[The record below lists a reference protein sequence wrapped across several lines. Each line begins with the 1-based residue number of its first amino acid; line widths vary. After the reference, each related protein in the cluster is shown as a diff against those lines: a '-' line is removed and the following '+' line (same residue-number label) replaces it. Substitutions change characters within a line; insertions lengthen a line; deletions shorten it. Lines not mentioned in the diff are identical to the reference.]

1 MKYHAVL
8 LLFLFDAAGS
18 FAHEHEADAAKSLD
32 AWASVP
38 VITHWGNAA
47 VYVHAFFMSLATL
60 VLLPAGTPI
69 SMILTVLFSFP
80 ASVCLC
86 VSGCNLAA
94 QE

>member
-1 MKYHAVL
+1 MKYHAAL

-60 VLLPAGTPI
+60 VLLPAGTQI
-69 SMILTVLFSFP
+69 SMIQLFCSLFLLP
-80 ASVCLC
+80 YVC
-86 VSGCNLAA
+86 VFRAVT
-94 QE
+94 